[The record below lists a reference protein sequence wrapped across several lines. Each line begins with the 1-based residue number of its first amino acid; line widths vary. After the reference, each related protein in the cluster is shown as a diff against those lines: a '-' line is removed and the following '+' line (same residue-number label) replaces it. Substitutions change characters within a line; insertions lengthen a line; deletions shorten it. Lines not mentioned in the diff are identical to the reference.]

1 MLSPYTL
8 DLLLNEVSSVM
19 FVSMEEQ
26 DNTYEDVSWEDEPK
40 QDFDCS
46 AESAS
51 TGNERSA
58 VHRKSQFT
66 IRKIML
72 WTAIFGGAVAVVGA
86 TDAGMLNEVMVPLNL
101 AVYLAAICGLTT
113 IVRFPKS
120 LDSWIPLAAIPFL
133 FFSTFLY
140 TLCEVGHQKQNLA
153 LLVLLVSAVYGTY
166 LLVRNN
172 KRIKGTGF
180 SLNVA
185 IYHLAS
191 FIGWMVW
198 GFIMFLFSSGWD

>member
-1 MLSPYTL
+1 MLSPYPL
-8 DLLLNEVSSVM
+8 DILLNEVSSVI
-19 FVSMEEQ
+19 FVGMEEQ
-26 DNTYEDVSWEDEPK
+26 ENTYEDVGCEDEPK
-40 QDFDCS
+40 QDVDCS
-46 AESAS
+46 AESAP

-72 WTAIFGGAVAVVGA
+72 WTAIFGGGVAVVGA
-86 TDAGMLNEVMVPLNL
+86 TDTGMLNEVMVPLNL
-101 AVYLAAICGLTT
+101 AIYLAVICGLTT

-120 LDSWIPLAAIPFL
+120 LDSWIPLVAIPFL
-133 FFSTFLY
+133 IFLTFLY

-153 LLVLLVSAVYGTY
+153 LLLWLVGAVYGTY

-172 KRIKGTGF
+172 RRIKGTGF